1 MRSFARFRAIV
12 GGLRHTRKQKKGARA
27 RILQRAMFWN
37 IRAKKKPGDAAG
49 LFRKLSASPF
59 WRLGDG
65 AIQPAS
71 ILAMSGSLARRFPER
86 VV

>member
-1 MRSFARFRAIV
+1 MCDVLEYPRKEKAR
-12 GGLRHTRKQKKGARA
+12 
-27 RILQRAMFWN
+27 
-37 IRAKKKPGDAAG
+37 DAAG

-71 ILAMSGSLARRFPER
+71 ILAMSGSLALRSPER
-86 VV
+86 VVHSSDQHAEI